1 VSEENTST
9 ETDAVTFD
17 SLGLS
22 PPVLQA
28 LTAAGYVNPTPIQAL
43 AIPLLLEGNDII
55 GQAKTGT
62 GKTAAFTL
70 PLLGRIDVS
79 VKRPQMLVIA
89 PTREL
94 ALQVSE
100 SVKTYGK
107 FIKGLRTLPVYG
119 GQGMMTQLNALSRGV
134 HIVVGTP
141 GRLIDHLKRGTLK
154 LDSINALVL
163 DEADEMLRMGFI
175 DDVETIME
183 TMPEKRLTALF
194 SATMPAPI
202 ARIAKRF
209 LTEPKNVRTKSK
221 EATVETVSQ
230 SYVTVS
236 GYRKLEALARILEAE
251 SYDGVIVF
259 TKTRIATTEV
269 VERLAERGLDAVAL
283 NGDMNQ
289 QARQYTIDRFKDGR
303 VDILVCTDVAARG
316 LDVPRVSHVFN
327 YDIPYDTEAYVHR
340 IGRTGRAG
348 RDGKAIT
355 FVARND
361 QRMFKN
367 IERATRKPMAK
378 LSLPTA
384 DQIAE
389 KRIEEFK
396 GGLLKTIET
405 QKLKKY
411 ARIVDELCADGEVEQ
426 RTIAAALIYLAQRDR
441 PFAVK
446 DQYIEDE
453 DRTQRTRRTRDRDSG
468 ERSHSNDRDRGRGGD
483 ERSGKREKRSKQQVR
498 NEAIEYA
505 TSGDPKKR
513 PMAVYRVEV
522 GSEHGLEP
530 RNLVGAIS
538 NETGIPSRAIGGIR
552 IARDSSLVELP
563 SGMPPELLQVMKK
576 IWVCG
581 VQLNIAHE
589 ADGPDRNAR
598 HHRNQASRS
607 RSGSKQSPSRRA
619 RNERRANNQG
629 KAPRIKKPNS
639 AGPKTPKTE

>member
-1 VSEENTST
+1 MSEENSPN
-9 ETDAVTFD
+9 ETDPITFAG
-17 SLGLS
+17 LGLS
-22 PPVLQA
+22 EPVLEALDAAGYINPTSIQA
-28 LTAAGYVNPTPIQAL
+28 LT
-43 AIPLLLEGNDII
+43 IPLLLEGNDII

-79 VKRPQMLVIA
+79 VKKPQMIVIA

-100 SVKTYGK
+100 SVKMYGK
-107 FIKGLRTLPVYG
+107 FIKGLRVLPVYG
-119 GQGMMTQLNALSRGV
+119 GQGMMTQLSALSRGV

-154 LDSINALVL
+154 LDAINALVL

-183 TMPEKRLTALF
+183 TMPKERLTALF
-194 SATMPAPI
+194 SATMPTPI

-209 LTEPKNVRTKSK
+209 LHQPKNVSTKSK
-221 EATVETVSQ
+221 EATVETVTQ

-236 GYRKLEALARILEAE
+236 GVRKLEALARILEVE
-251 SYDGVIVF
+251 TYDGVIVF

-269 VERLAERGLDAVAL
+269 VERLSERGLDAVAL

-303 VDILVCTDVAARG
+303 VNILVCTDVAARG

-327 YDIPYDTEAYVHR
+327 YDIPYDTESYVHR
-340 IGRTGRAG
+340 VGRTGRAG

-361 QRMFKN
+361 QRMLKN
-367 IERATRKPMAK
+367 IERATRKPMSK

-384 DQIAE
+384 EQIAH

-396 GGLLKTIET
+396 AGLLKTVES
-405 QKLKKY
+405 QKLNKY
-411 ARIVDELCADGEVEQ
+411 AQIVDDLCADGEVEQ
-426 RTIAAALIYLAQRDR
+426 RSIAAALIYLAQRDR
-441 PFAVK
+441 PFGVK
-446 DQYIEDE
+446 EQYIEDE
-453 DRTQRTRRTRDRDSG
+453 DRTQRERRSRDQT
-468 ERSHSNDRDRGRGGD
+468 NNDRGR
-483 ERSGKREKRSKQQVR
+483 ERPSKPAKQQTR
-498 NEAIEYA
+498 NQAIEYA

-513 PMAVYRVEV
+513 SMSVYRVQV
-522 GSEHGLEP
+522 GSQHGLEP

-538 NETGIPSRAIGGIR
+538 NETGIPSRAIGSIR
-552 IARDSSLVELP
+552 IAQDSSLIELP
-563 SGMPPELLQVMKK
+563 EGMPKELLQAMKR

-581 VQLNIAHE
+581 VQLNISHE
-589 ADGPDRNAR
+589 GDQPDPTARYRRNE
-598 HHRNQASRS
+598 ASRS
-607 RSGSKQSPSRRA
+607 RSGSKQSPSRKA
-619 RNERRANNQG
+619 RNERRAQTQQQT
-629 KAPRIKKPNS
+629 PRIKKPNTK
-639 AGPKTPKTE
+639 ATQEPKTD

>member
-1 VSEENTST
+1 VSEENSPN
-9 ETDAVTFD
+9 ESEPVTFD
-17 SLGLS
+17 GLGLS
-22 PPVLQA
+22 TPVLQA
-28 LTAAGYVNPTPIQAL
+28 LEDAGYINPTPIQAL
-43 AIPLLLEGNDII
+43 AIPILLEGNDII

-79 VKRPQMLVIA
+79 IKKPQMIVIA

-100 SVKTYGK
+100 AVKAYGK
-107 FIKGLRTLPVYG
+107 FIKGLRVLPVYG

-154 LDSINALVL
+154 LDAINALVL

-183 TMPEKRLTALF
+183 TMPEERLTALF

-221 EATVETVSQ
+221 EATVETVTQ

-236 GYRKLEALARILEAE
+236 GFRKLEALARILEVE

-289 QARQYTIDRFKDGR
+289 QARQHTIDRFKHGR

-316 LDVPRVSHVFN
+316 LDVPRVSHVVN

-355 FVARND
+355 FIARND

-367 IERATRKPMAK
+367 IERATRKPMIK
-378 LSLPTA
+378 LNLPTA
-384 DQIAE
+384 EQIAH

-396 GGLLKTIET
+396 VGLLQTVET

-426 RTIAAALIYLAQRDR
+426 RSIAAALIYLAQRER

-446 DQYIEDE
+446 EQYIEDE
-453 DRTQRTRRTRDRDSG
+453 DRTQRTRRTRDRD
-468 ERSHSNDRDRGRGGD
+468 NDRDRNGGN
-483 ERSGKREKRSKQQVR
+483 RQQREKRTNRQNR
-498 NEAIEYA
+498 DEAIDYA

-513 PMAVYRVEV
+513 PMSVYRVEV

-538 NETGIPSRAIGGIR
+538 NETGIPARAIGGIR

-563 SGMPPELLQVMKK
+563 DGMPKNLLQAMKR

-581 VQLNIAHE
+581 VQLNITHE
-589 ADGPDRNAR
+589 GDQPDPNAR
-598 HHRNQASRS
+598 HRRNHAARS
-607 RSGSKQSPSRRA
+607 RSGSKQSPSRKA
-619 RNERRANNQG
+619 RNERRAKNQQQ
-629 KAPRIKKPNS
+629 APRIKKPK
-639 AGPKTPKTE
+639 AKTDKQPKSD